1 MIKLAYILNSLAL
14 LFCLVGAWKIFSIQ
28 AEIEYSHGKLSELK
42 VKVSDLI
49 LALDEAKKGQVDRLA
64 REKRKNLE
72 LEDQANAFVD
82 EVSDLTRK
90 RDEINQV
97 IASAQKE
104 SDELS
109 AEIQKHKVSLGSAD
123 ARVEAA
129 RVENRAMTL
138 NIPRLQSKIT
148 ETENKILDEKQRK
161 EDLDY
166 EIATYDKE
174 TGVLK
179 DHYEKTIAALQKD
192 FYERPWLDRGERVSV
207 EFSKLDLI
215 SGLLMLPI
223 GKDHGI
229 EQKMRFA
236 VWAKGQSICQVEI
249 KKVEFDHCVAM
260 IIPLLG
266 NPSKLEEFS
275 KLDLIYL

>member
-1 MIKLAYILNSLAL
+1 MIKVNYILNSLSL

-28 AEIEYSHGKLSELK
+28 AELEYSHGQLAELKLKLSD
-42 VKVSDLI
+42 VT

-64 REKRKNLE
+64 REKRKNLD

-82 EVSDLTRK
+82 QVSDLTRK

-97 IASAQKE
+97 IASAGKE

-109 AEIQKHKVSLGSAD
+109 AEIQKNKVALGSAD
-123 ARVEAA
+123 TRVEAA
-129 RVENRAMTL
+129 RAEIQALSLTIPKLKSQITASENNIL
-138 NIPRLQSKIT
+138 N
-148 ETENKILDEKQRK
+148 EKQRMD
-161 EDLDY
+161 ELDY
-166 EIATYDKE
+166 EIASYDKE
-174 TGVLK
+174 TSVLK
-179 DHYEKTIAALQKD
+179 DHYDKTISALQKD

-207 EFSKLDLI
+207 EFSILDLI
-215 SGLLMLPI
+215 TGLLMLPI

-236 VWAKGQSICQVEI
+236 VRAEGQSICQVEI
-249 KKVEFDHCVAM
+249 KKVGFDHCVAM

-266 NPSKLEEFS
+266 NPSKLKEYS

>member
-1 MIKLAYILNSLAL
+1 M
-14 LFCLVGAWKIFSIQ
+14 VGAWKIFSIQ
-28 AEIEYSHGKLSELK
+28 AELEYSHGQLAELKLKLSD
-42 VKVSDLI
+42 VT

-64 REKRKNLE
+64 REKRKNLD

-82 EVSDLTRK
+82 QVSDLTRK

-97 IASAQKE
+97 IASAGKE

-109 AEIQKHKVSLGSAD
+109 AEIQKNKVALGSAD
-123 ARVEAA
+123 TRVEAA
-129 RVENRAMTL
+129 RAEIQALSLTIPKLKSQITASENNIL
-138 NIPRLQSKIT
+138 N
-148 ETENKILDEKQRK
+148 EKQRMD
-161 EDLDY
+161 ELDY
-166 EIATYDKE
+166 EIASYDKE
-174 TGVLK
+174 TSVLK
-179 DHYEKTIAALQKD
+179 DHYDKTISALQKD

-215 SGLLMLPI
+215 TGLLMLPI

-236 VWAKGQSICQVEI
+236 VRAEGQSICQVEI
-249 KKVEFDHCVAM
+249 KKVGFDHCVAM

-266 NPSKLEEFS
+266 NPSKLKEYS

>member
-1 MIKLAYILNSLAL
+1 MIKSAYILNSLAL

-28 AEIEYSHGKLSELK
+28 SEIEYSHGKLSELK
-42 VKVSDLI
+42 VKVADLT

-109 AEIQKHKVSLGSAD
+109 AEIQKYKVSLGSAD

-138 NIPRLQSKIT
+138 NIPTLQSKIT
-148 ETENKILDEKQRK
+148 ETENKILGEKQRK

-179 DHYEKTIAALQKD
+179 DHYDKTISALQKD

-207 EFSKLDLI
+207 EFSELDLI

-236 VWAKGQSICQVEI
+236 VRAEGQSICQVEI

>member
-14 LFCLVGAWKIFSIQ
+14 LFCLIGAWKIFSIQ
-28 AEIEYSHGKLSELK
+28 AEIEYSHGKLAELK
-42 VKVSDLI
+42 LKVSDLT
-49 LALDEAKKGQVDRLA
+49 LALDEAKKGQDDRLA

-109 AEIQKHKVSLGSAD
+109 ADIQMHKVSLGSAD

-129 RVENRAMTL
+129 RVENRAITL
-138 NIPRLQSKIT
+138 NIPTLQSKIT
-148 ETENKILDEKQRK
+148 DLENKILGEKQRK
-161 EDLDY
+161 EDLEY

-174 TGVLK
+174 TGILK
-179 DHYEKTIAALQKD
+179 DHYDKTISALQKD

-207 EFSKLDLI
+207 EFSKLDLT

-236 VWAKGQSICQVEI
+236 VRAEGQSICQVEI
-249 KKVEFDHCVAM
+249 KKVGFDHCVAM

>member
-1 MIKLAYILNSLAL
+1 MIKSAYVLNSLAL
-14 LFCLVGAWKIFSIQ
+14 LFCLIGAWKIFSIQ
-28 AEIEYSHGKLSELK
+28 AEIEYSYEKLSELK
-42 VKVSDLI
+42 LKVSDLT

-64 REKRKNLE
+64 REKRKNME

-82 EVSDLTRK
+82 EISDLTRK

-109 AEIQKHKVSLGSAD
+109 VEIQKHNVSLGSAG

-138 NIPRLQSKIT
+138 SIPTLQSKIT
-148 ETENKILDEKQRK
+148 ETENKILGEKQRK

-179 DHYEKTIAALQKD
+179 DHYEKTISALQKD

-207 EFSKLDLI
+207 EFSKLDLT

-236 VWAKGQSICQVEI
+236 VRAEGQSICQVEI
-249 KKVEFDHCVAM
+249 KKVGFDHCVAM